1 MNAPSKIES
10 AIRSATAKGHP
21 ALIPFLPAGYP
32 SKERFFKELAALDAT
47 GADVIEI
54 GVPFSD
60 PVADGPVVEAAS
72 LECLEA
78 GVTRAW
84 ILSELKALA
93 KAGKSPKAP
102 LVLMGYANPFL
113 QYGLAQL
120 AKDAAEAGVSGMIIP
135 DLPYEE
141 YGPFLETL
149 TPAGVDL
156 IPLIGLNTSPE
167 RMQLYAKA
175 ARGFVYLVSVMGVTG
190 ERDAL
195 PEPVKN
201 QLNAARA
208 LFSVP
213 VALGFGISRPEQ
225 LKDLPADA
233 AIFGSALIRHIN
245 GGGDAAGFMARWK

>member
-1 MNAPSKIES
+1 MSAPSRIET
-10 AIRSATAKGHP
+10 AIRTAAANGRP

-32 SKERFFKELAALDAT
+32 SKERFFTELAALDAN

-72 LECLEA
+72 LECLDA
-78 GVTRAW
+78 GVTLAW

-93 KAGKSPKAP
+93 AAGKSPKAP

-113 QYGLAQL
+113 QYGLDAL
-120 AKDAAEAGVSGMIIP
+120 ARDAAEAGVSGMIIP

-141 YGPFLETL
+141 YGPFLEAL

-167 RMQLYAKA
+167 RMQLYAGT
-175 ARGFVYLVSVMGVTG
+175 ARGFVYLVSVLGVTG
-190 ERDAL
+190 ERDSL
-195 PEPVKN
+195 PEPVKA
-201 QLNAARA
+201 QLA
-208 LFSVP
+208 LAGSLFPVP

-225 LKDLPADA
+225 LENLPADA
-233 AIFGSALIRHIN
+233 AIFGSALIRHIKN
-245 GGGDAAGFMARWK
+245 GGDAAGFMARWK

>member
-1 MNAPSKIES
+1 MSAPSRLEA
-10 AIRSATAKGHP
+10 AIRAATATGRP

-32 SKERFFKELAALDAT
+32 DKDRFWTELAALDAH

-78 GVTRAW
+78 GVTLAW
-84 ILSELKALA
+84 ILAELKARA
-93 KAGKSPKAP
+93 AAGTAPKAP

-113 QYGLAQL
+113 QYGLAAL
-120 AKDAAEAGVSGMIIP
+120 AADAAAGGVAGMIIP

-141 YGPFLETL
+141 RGPFQDALAA
-149 TPAGVDL
+149 AGVDL

-167 RMQLYAKA
+167 RMRLYADN
-175 ARGFVYLVSVMGVTG
+175 ARGFAYLVSVMGVTG
-190 ERDAL
+190 ERDTL
-195 PEPVKN
+195 PEPVKA
-201 QLNAARA
+201 QLAVAREI
-208 LFSVP
+208 FPVP

-225 LKDLPADA
+225 LQDLPADA
-233 AIFGSALIRHIN
+233 AIFGSALIRHIKA
-245 GGGDAAGFMARWK
+245 GGDAAGFMARWQ